1 MGMNLN
7 HGGHLTHGSPV
18 NMSGAYFHIVP
29 YGVNEEG
36 FLDYEE
42 IKRIALEAKPK
53 LIVSLHNNA
62 FSDILLHIYLS
73 MDFPSL
79 PSPLY

>member
-1 MGMNLN
+1 MA
-7 HGGHLTHGSPV
+7 SAIS
-18 NMSGAYFHIVP
+18 MSGAYFHIVP

-53 LIVSLHNNA
+53 LIVA
-62 FSDILLHIYLS
+62 GAKK
-73 MDFPSL
+73 
-79 PSPLY
+79 